1 MKKLNLFLGLAAI
14 SMVMF
19 FNSCSSDEDAQ
30 GPGLELISDA
40 EVTTAANSSIIIQW
54 RAYAGD
60 ANLKYFTIT
69 EGNSPITGWDEFEI
83 PTAQNEN
90 FPSTA
95 TVQIGEANTTFTLT
109 VTDKDGL
116 KTSKTVTVTV
126 EAALDSKG
134 FSSLGAAGNTTLG
147 SYYSV
152 SNNLVYK
159 TSELTTAIAS
169 KIDFVFNA
177 DASTA
182 TFKSPK
188 DATNTLVHDS
198 GRTTKYQKATF
209 AFATAT
215 PSDLNAVTPTAE
227 SITVAANDVVVFV
240 NHDGVKGIFEVTAL
254 TVAANGSVTI
264 DIKVKQ

>member
-14 SMVMF
+14 SMVLF

-40 EVTTAANSSIIIQW
+40 EVTTAANSSITIQW
-54 RAYAGD
+54 KAYAGD
-60 ANLKYFTIT
+60 ANLEFFTIT

-83 PTAQNEN
+83 PTSQNEN

-116 KTSKTVTVTV
+116 KESKTVTVTV
-126 EAALDSKG
+126 EAGLAAKGSKT
-134 FSSLGAAGNTTLG
+134 LGAGGNKTLG

-152 SNNLVYK
+152 SANTVY
-159 TSELTTAIAS
+159 LTADLTAVIAS
-169 KIDFVFNA
+169 KVDFVFDA

-182 TFKSPK
+182 TFKSPIASANDFVK
-188 DATNTLVHDS
+188 KS
-198 GRTTKYQKATF
+198 GRVTKYKKATF

-215 PSDLNAVTPTAE
+215 ESDLNAVTPTAE
-227 SITVAANDVVVFV
+227 SITVSANDVVVFV
-240 NHDGVKGIFEVTAL
+240 NNDNVKGVFEVSAL